1 VSSQR
6 IKLGLWAG
14 LTALLAGV
22 VALSKDPAPL
32 SAEQPKSAAKPADG
46 GPVSVEEA
54 RARAKLLHNVY
65 SSTLDV
71 MHHRYFR
78 SDHAVLPARAMED
91 VFADMDKQSNIQA
104 RWISVNTTAMS
115 IQHEPASEFEK
126 KAAGELASG
135 KSEFERVENGFLLRA
150 TPIPLKGGCVGC
162 HTKPSP
168 TPDKTPRF
176 AGLVICIPVKE
187 K

>member
-1 VSSQR
+1 M
-6 IKLGLWAG
+6 KLCSLSG
-14 LTALLAGV
+14 LTALLVGLGTLTKDPPPV
-22 VALSKDPAPL
+22 VAQSAKAVAKPDDDRPL
-32 SAEQPKSAAKPADG
+32 SVD
-46 GPVSVEEA
+46 EA

-91 VFADMDKQSNIQA
+91 VFSDMEKQSNIQA

-115 IQHEPASEFEK
+115 IQHEPANAFEK
-126 KAAGELASG
+126 KAASVLASG
-135 KSEFERVENGFLLRA
+135 KSECEQVEGGFLIRA

-162 HTKPSP
+162 HMKPSP

-176 AGLVICIPVKE
+176 AGLVIRIPVKE

>member
-1 VSSQR
+1 MGAPG
-6 IKLGLWAG
+6 IKAWSLAAGTALFAG
-14 LTALLAGV
+14 LV
-22 VALSKDPAPL
+22 VLNADHSEV
-32 SAEQPKSAAKPADG
+32 SAEQPKDTVKPSDEKAI
-46 GPVSVEEA
+46 SVEEA
-54 RARAKLLHNVY
+54 RERAKLLHNVY

-91 VFADMDKQSNIQA
+91 VFADLEKQSNIQA

-115 IQHEPASEFEK
+115 IQHEPANEFEK
-126 KAAGELASG
+126 KAASELASG
-135 KSEFERVENGFLLRA
+135 KSAYEKVEGGFLLRA
-150 TPIPLKGGCVGC
+150 AAIPLKGGCVGC

-176 AGLVICIPVKE
+176 AGLVIRIPVKE

>member
-1 VSSQR
+1 MTLLS
-6 IKLGLWAG
+6 GA
-14 LTALLAGV
+14 TTMALLTGIV
-22 VALSKDPAPL
+22 SLSTDAPPA
-32 SAEQPKSAAKPADG
+32 SAEQPKVVSKPTDE
-46 GPVSVEEA
+46 GPLSVEEA
-54 RARAKLLHNVY
+54 RARAQLLHNVY

-91 VFADMDKQSNIQA
+91 VFADMEKQSNIQA

-115 IQHEPASEFEK
+115 IHHEPVGEFEK
-126 KAAGELASG
+126 KAAIELASG
-135 KSEFERVENGFLLRA
+135 KPEYEKVEGGFLLRA
-150 TPIPLKGGCVGC
+150 TAIPLKGGCVGC

-176 AGLVICIPVKE
+176 AGLVIRIPVME